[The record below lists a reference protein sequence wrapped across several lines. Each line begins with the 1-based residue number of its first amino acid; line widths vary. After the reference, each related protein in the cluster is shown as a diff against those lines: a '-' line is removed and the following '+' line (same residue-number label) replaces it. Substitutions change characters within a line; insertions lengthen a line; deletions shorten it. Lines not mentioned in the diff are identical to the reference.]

1 MSGVND
7 PGLQRLGLAV
17 VVSVA
22 VHGLILAFG
31 GGLRAPAAP
40 PRLIEARLLT
50 EQVSGQP
57 DADVRH
63 AISRPA
69 PAQPSVAHQRPS
81 APVEAARAPARREAE
96 TPAQPRMVTS
106 RSDAAV
112 PSLPAPSVPAA
123 APGAPAV
130 AASRADA
137 SPAPVAAPSPGPAS
151 APAPYAPPSFGARYL
166 DNPKPAYPMVARRR
180 GLEGTVRLEVRVSAE
195 GIPTSVKVRDS
206 AGHEALDEAATT
218 AVWHWRFVPARRGG
232 EAVEGVVVV
241 PIRFRLGDDEAG

>member
-1 MSGVND
+1 M
-7 PGLQRLGLAV
+7 
-17 VVSVA
+17 
-22 VHGLILAFG
+22 
-31 GGLRAPAAP
+31 
-40 PRLIEARLLT
+40 
-50 EQVSGQP
+50 
-57 DADVRH
+57 
-63 AISRPA
+63 
-69 PAQPSVAHQRPS
+69 
-81 APVEAARAPARREAE
+81 
-96 TPAQPRMVTS
+96 
-106 RSDAAV
+106 
-112 PSLPAPSVPAA
+112 
-123 APGAPAV
+123 

-241 PIRFRLGDDEAG
+241 PIRFRLGGLRQFERGDRTDNRDRRRGDPFTTSDLGDLAQRSAQHPHLIRSRIHHDRGRGPGVQPGTVGIR